1 MQNNEHMNERR
12 MASSLRNVT
21 SELESHID
29 RKLDESSKKEMG
41 LMQRDFKLIAGL
53 GAVIF
58 ILLAIVTG
66 LIITILNDTDVNK
79 EMLVD
84 VHGKTVGTAFAP
96 KMESLGEYLCHEEGP
111 QRAASHDSI
120 QMLVDAANMSNGKPS
135 VVVIRPSAFDFS
147 FTGAGE
153 SDTIAIVTIKGQSGE
168 TVIITCASTTITLS
182 GATGQASTYTFNW
195 TSGGGRRLL
204 SLGEFLC
211 YAFGP
216 CYSDIRLKTD
226 ITRTGTSPS
235 GIPTYTYRYLPG
247 DTFRPGLFT
256 GTMAQDLLAMGYKD
270 AVATMPNGFYAVN
283 YDAIDVDFT
292 LIEE

>member
-1 MQNNEHMNERR
+1 MAQTLPVKNMQNNEHMNERR

-195 TSGGGRRLL
+195 TSGGGRRL
-204 SLGEFLC
+204 SPSVNSYVMRLGLV
-211 YAFGP
+211 
-216 CYSDIRLKTD
+216 IRTSASRQ
-226 ITRTGTSPS
+226 TSREQARARRESRPTPTATSP
-235 GIPTYTYRYLPG
+235 
-247 DTFRPGLFT
+247 
-256 GTMAQDLLAMGYKD
+256 
-270 AVATMPNGFYAVN
+270 ATPSARASSPVRWRKISWPWATKMQWPRCQM
-283 YDAIDVDFT
+283 DST
-292 LIEE
+292 P